1 MTSLVH
7 SPWAP
12 HHYHK
17 TGLYFSGGSETSSSA
32 QNVQTVYSF
41 LRGSAK
47 QYGLTVYGQ
56 VCVCGYVCVCLFFF
70 VSVSVV
76 VVFVC
81 VYMGWWWWWCVCVG
95 GVVRETVPTVNACV
109 PIQSVTLLLTLSA
122 CD

>member
-56 VCVCGYVCVCLFFF
+56 
-70 VSVSVV
+70 
-76 VVFVC
+76 
-81 VYMGWWWWWCVCVG
+81 
-95 GVVRETVPTVNACV
+95 ACV
-109 PIQSVTLLLTLSA
+109 PIQSFTLILTLST